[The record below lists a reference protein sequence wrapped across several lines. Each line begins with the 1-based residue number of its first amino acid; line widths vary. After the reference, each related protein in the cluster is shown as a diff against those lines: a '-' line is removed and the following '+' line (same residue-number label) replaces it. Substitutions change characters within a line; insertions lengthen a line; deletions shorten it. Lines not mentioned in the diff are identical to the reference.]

1 MNADAR
7 LYCEWTQLWCVQV
20 DKALDLESSIKR
32 DVETAV
38 RERCDCDFSSTA
50 IYSGKFSCDL
60 ASHVT
65 YRAIL
70 NGTTDLLTAD
80 QLMEHIQDWRETRG
94 TLLHDIIYLSLSSD
108 SECTVRIS
116 SFEDEG
122 CDVQR
127 PNCCCES

>member
-38 RERCDCDFSSTA
+38 RERCDCAFSSTA

-80 QLMEHIQDWRETRG
+80 QLMEHIQDWCET
-94 TLLHDIIYLSLSSD
+94 THDIICLNLASA
-108 SECTVRIS
+108 SECTVRIN
-116 SFEDEG
+116 SFEDEK
-122 CDVQR
+122 C
-127 PNCCCES
+127 SA